1 MPLGRM
7 VRNLLRSQEIMTV
20 FFRHGFGDL
29 MHRMGLDKYVPS
41 NKVVDASGKEGP
53 ELKSAPRHFR
63 EALEDLGGAFVKLGQ
78 LLSTRADILPSTWID
93 ELVRL
98 QDEVTPIAFDTI
110 KVQLESE
117 LGLIEKNFLSI
128 ETQPL
133 AAGSIAQV
141 HRGVTLENCE
151 VVIKV
156 RKPGVKRTIIQD
168 CEIVEALAEL
178 LEKHVPESRT
188 YHPVGIVQQF
198 KEAISEE
205 LDFNT
210 EAQNIERFR
219 TDFKDHPNFMFPQ
232 VYWDQTTER
241 VLTMELVN
249 GIKVS
254 LVEKLAEA
262 RINTSTIAHILAEG
276 ILRQVLEFGFFHAD
290 PHPGNIVV
298 VGERTVCFF
307 DCGLVGRLDEGMRE
321 NLLLL
326 LAAGVRK
333 DSQAIADILLD
344 MNALPDDFDRI
355 QFLKEAHLF
364 LERYYRVPLKRLR
377 IRIIMDDIIRLVRKF
392 SVRIPP
398 DLLLVGKA
406 LITLEG
412 LGRKLDPEFDAV
424 AVAQPYVRE
433 MVLTTYGPRYLGRK
447 LFQGSYD
454 LLRLVRDLPSDL
466 RELLHTLRENQLRI
480 VVDHQ
485 GLKEAF
491 QEINRA
497 SKRISVSIINAAIV
511 IASAVI
517 VLAGRGPEVFGIP
530 ALGLAGFAIA
540 AVMGIWMLVVTRMRN
555 KP

>member
-1 MPLGRM
+1 MPLARM

-20 FFRHGFGDL
+20 FFRHGFGDML
-29 MHRMGLDKYVPS
+29 HRMGLDRYLPS
-41 NKVVDASGKEGP
+41 TREDTEAGKDKP

-63 EALEDLGGAFVKLGQ
+63 EALEELGGGFIKLGQ
-78 LLSTRADILPSTWID
+78 LLSTRPDILPATWID

-98 QDEVTPIAFDTI
+98 QDEVSPIDFEIFKA
-110 KVQLESE
+110 QLERE
-117 LGLIEKNFLSI
+117 LGPVENNYHSI
-128 ETQPL
+128 ETMPL

-141 HRGVTLENCE
+141 HRGITRQNDE

-156 RKPGVKRTIIQD
+156 RKPGVKRTILKD
-168 CEIVEALAEL
+168 CEILEAVVEL
-178 LEKHVPESRT
+178 LEKHVPESRG
-188 YHPVGIVQQF
+188 YRPVDLVRQF
-198 KEAISEE
+198 REAVTEE

-210 EAQNIERFR
+210 EAQNLDRFR
-219 TDFKDHPNFMFPQ
+219 ADFEGYPSFMFPE
-232 VYWDQTTER
+232 VYWDLTTER
-241 VLTMELVN
+241 VLTMEMVD

-254 LVEKLAEA
+254 LVEKLAAAHIEGSVIA
-262 RINTSTIAHILAEG
+262 RILAEG

-321 NLLLL
+321 NLVLLL
-326 LAAGVRK
+326 GAGVRK
-333 DSQAIADILLD
+333 DTRAIADIFLD
-344 MNALPDDFDRI
+344 MDALPEDFDRI
-355 QFLKEAHLF
+355 TFLKEAHLF

-377 IRIIMDDIIRLVRKF
+377 IRLIVDDIIRLVRRF
-392 SVRIPP
+392 NIRIPP

-424 AVAQPYVRE
+424 AVAQPFVNE
-433 MVLTTYGPRYLGRK
+433 IVLSTYGPRYVGRK

-454 LLRLVRDLPSDL
+454 VLRLIRDLPSDL
-466 RELLHTLRENQLRI
+466 RELLHTLRDNQLRV
-480 VVDHQ
+480 VVDHR

-517 VLAGRGPEVFGIP
+517 VLAGKGPEIFGIP

-540 AVMGIWMLVVTRMRN
+540 AVMGIWMLVVTRMKN

>member
-1 MPLGRM
+1 MPLARM

-29 MHRMGLDKYVPS
+29 MRRMGLDKYLPS
-41 NKVVDASGKEGP
+41 LREEGEPGKDGP
-53 ELKSAPRHFR
+53 ELKTAPRHFR
-63 EALEDLGGAFVKLGQ
+63 EALEELGGAFVKLGQ
-78 LLSTRADILPSTWID
+78 LLSTRADILPATWTD
-93 ELVRL
+93 ELARL
-98 QDEVTPIAFDTI
+98 QDEVSPIDFDTV
-110 KVQLESE
+110 KWQLERE
-117 LGLIEKNFLSI
+117 LGPVESSFYSV
-128 ETQPL
+128 ESVPL

-141 HRGVTLENCE
+141 HRGLTRENDE
-151 VVIKV
+151 VVIKI
-156 RKPGVKRTIIQD
+156 RKPGVKRTIFQD
-168 CEIVEALAEL
+168 CEILEALVEL
-178 LEKHVPESRT
+178 LEKHVPESRA
-188 YHPVGIVQQF
+188 YRPVGIVQQF
-198 KEAISEE
+198 REAITEE

-210 EAQNIERFR
+210 EAQNLDRFR
-219 TDFKDHPNFMFPQ
+219 ADFEGHPSFMFPQ

-241 VLTMELVN
+241 VLTMELVS

-262 RINTSTIAHILAEG
+262 RINASTIAHILAEG

-326 LAAGVRK
+326 LAAGLRK

-344 MNALPDDFDRI
+344 MNALPEDFDRSR
-355 QFLKEAHLF
+355 FLKEAHLF
-364 LERYYRVPLKRLR
+364 LERYYRVPLKRLQ
-377 IRIIMDDIIRLVRKF
+377 IRSIMDDIIRQVRRF
-392 SVRIPP
+392 SIRIPP

-424 AVAQPYVRE
+424 AVAQPYIKE

-454 LLRLVRDLPSDL
+454 LLRLIRDLPSDL
-466 RELLHTLRENQLRI
+466 RELFHTLRDNQLRV

-491 QEINRA
+491 HELNRA

-517 VLAGRGPEVFGIP
+517 VLAGKGPEIFGIP
-530 ALGLAGFAIA
+530 ALGLAGFVIA
-540 AVMGIWMLVVTRMRN
+540 GVMGIWMLVVTRMKN